1 MSPFD
6 YSMKVADIF
15 FTSPYVQWVDASI
28 CKAVPFL
35 IRSESNEFAD
45 FGLVVLIKRIDD
57 GESRFMVFEPYPDQG
72 GSAHADFER
81 L

>member
-6 YSMKVADIF
+6 YSMKVADI

-28 CKAVPFL
+28 CKAIPFL

-45 FGLVVLIKRIDD
+45 FGLVVLIKRID

-72 GSAHADFER
+72 GRSARADFER

>member
-1 MSPFD
+1 M
-6 YSMKVADIF
+6 
-15 FTSPYVQWVDASI
+15 DASI
-28 CKAVPFL
+28 CKAIPFL

-57 GESRFMVFEPYPDQG
+57 GESRFMVFEPNPDQG

>member
-1 MSPFD
+1 M
-6 YSMKVADIF
+6 
-15 FTSPYVQWVDASI
+15 DASI
-28 CKAVPFL
+28 SKAIPFV

-45 FGLVVLIKRIDD
+45 FGLVVLIKRID

-72 GSAHADFER
+72 GSARADFER